1 MIDSLR
7 IHAVNIMWRKKILVE
22 KSVKPAKNA
31 RKKVLVDSE
40 QFTNV
45 VRKLVNSGPIKREDV
60 KGESP
65 KPGKV
70 IQPRS

>member
-1 MIDSLR
+1 VKER
-7 IHAVNIMWRKKILVE
+7 FCGKT
-22 KSVKPAKNA
+22 VKPAKKA
-31 RKKVLVDSE
+31 QKKMLIDRE
-40 QFTNV
+40 QFTDV

-70 IQPRS
+70 IRPQK